1 MNLAQYLSFFFL
13 IKKGKLITHVCNIH
27 CSYKNMMMCH
37 VLTNGVVAEPKKE
50 TSTVALLQKFIDK
63 LMTHLFV
70 IPSIKV
76 PKKKSFN

>member
-1 MNLAQYLSFFFL
+1 
-13 IKKGKLITHVCNIH
+13 
-27 CSYKNMMMCH
+27 MMMCH
-37 VLTNGVVAEPKKE
+37 ELTNGVVAEPKKE

-76 PKKKSFN
+76 PKKKVLIRFRWFVFKKRK